1 METENLALEILEEG
15 VDVEVTTEGFG
26 CCFTLFVFTGYW

>member
-26 CCFTLFVFTGYW
+26 CCFTLFVVTGYW